1 MQCTVVIPTFR
12 DARIAQALD
21 SIASQKNIQLEVIV
35 VDGANEPAAFHSLPT
50 YSFPLTFIH
59 EKDNGVFDAMNK
71 GIAVAKGEWIYLLGS
86 DDVLANENSLSN
98 LISLRAQADLVFGN
112 VENTGLS
119 HSATTKIHTPSFPHG
134 MIWKHTLHQQGVLY
148 KRALFQERNFNKTYQ
163 ILGDYEFHFHLKNK
177 NVKVEYVNETVAR
190 CDANGL
196 SKRYVWKLYKE
207 EIRLKNE
214 YLNAVQMLVVVP
226 FIVAKYLFKKLTK

>member
-12 DARIAQALD
+12 DARIAQALA
-21 SIASQKNIQLEVIV
+21 SIASQKNVQLEVVV
-35 VDGANEPAAFHSLPT
+35 VDGANEPKAFHSLPSYT
-50 YSFPLTFIH
+50 FPITFIH
-59 EKDNGVFDAMNK
+59 EKDNGVYDAMNK
-71 GIAVAKGEWIYLLGS
+71 GIAAAKGEWIYLLGS
-86 DDVLANENSLSN
+86 DDILANKNTLSN
-98 LISLRAQADLVFGN
+98 LISRGAQSDLVFGN
-112 VENTGLS
+112 IENTRIS
-119 HSATTKIHTPSFPHG
+119 HSATTKIHMPSFPDG

-148 KRALFQERNFNKTYQ
+148 KRVLFQERNFNTTYK

-214 YLNAVQMLVVVP
+214 YLNAVQMLIVVP
-226 FIVAKYLFKKLTK
+226 FIVSKYLFKRLTA

>member
-1 MQCTVVIPTFR
+1 MQCTAVIPTFR

-35 VDGANEPAAFHSLPT
+35 VDGANEPAAFQSLPT

-59 EKDNGVFDAMNK
+59 EKDNGVYDAMNK
-71 GIAVAKGEWIYLLGS
+71 GIAAAKGEWIYLLGS
-86 DDVLANENSLSN
+86 DDVLAHENALAH
-98 LISLRAQADLVFGN
+98 LMALGAHADIVFGN
-112 VENTGLS
+112 VENTNLS
-119 HSATTKIHTPSFPHG
+119 HQATTKLHRPSFPKG
-134 MIWKHTLHQQGVLY
+134 MRWKHTLHQQGVFY
-148 KRALFQERNFNKTYQ
+148 RRALFQERNFKTSYQ

-196 SKRYVWKLYKE
+196 SKRYVWKLYAE
-207 EIRLKNE
+207 EIRLKND
-214 YLNAVQMLVVVP
+214 YLNAVQMFVVVP
-226 FIVAKYLFKKLTK
+226 FVVAKYLFKKLTK